1 MGITQ
6 LPPVPTPTAK
16 GEIVVGTATGAVKIT
31 APTTANQGILTDST
45 TASGLKF
52 GITGLTAVHQF
63 APGHTNPT
71 TITGYTYTNPNNV
84 YSAAGHSFLA
94 GHRVR
99 TNGIVQNS
107 TTGSPGRDA
116 SVTAVSGSSTFTFNI
131 GATAPGSYVS
141 GGLATFSITGNPS
154 LAKYVNGVYFLATK
168 GGSYWYSTDA
178 ITWTYGQAP
187 TQGSPIV
194 AIDHDGTTYAIA
206 VAMAGNAGN
215 GIYTSA
221 TLASN
226 SWVLRSAF
234 GTNFY
239 IGDLKWCGGSVNRW
253 VAVGSES
260 TSYNSGNLRIE
271 TAPSGATTW
280 TAQTI
285 TNVTANPGY
294 AIAFDGT
301 NGIMVAGS
309 QITHSP
315 SSAGSWTSYTSNV
328 TTNPSTN
335 IANQAYLQ
343 GVGPNYCF
351 WNPVTSRWIVT
362 NVGPGL
368 GRGMSTTGAVSAPW
382 NRRVVQQWW
391 SGNWHPVNDTNEGG
405 NTRNPVT
412 YDSVSQRF
420 LTYTL
425 EGTNFQVVSYSATP
439 TAINTFEEYYPITGI
454 QTSVNMPSIN
464 YRTVTGTGNPVT
476 GAYTA
481 CYGNGKWAVLSQI
494 SDISDVGSYIISTL
508 S

>member
-6 LPPVPTPTAK
+6 LPPVPVPSAK

-31 APTTANQGILTDST
+31 APTTANQGILSDST

-52 GITGLTAVHQF
+52 GITGLTVSHQL

-71 TITGYTYTNPNNV
+71 TITGYTYSSPNCT
-84 YSAAGHSFLA
+84 YSAAGHSFLV
-94 GHRVR
+94 GHTVR

-107 TTGSPGRDA
+107 TTASPGREA
-116 SVTAVSGSSTFTFNI
+116 TVTAVSGSSTFTFDVST
-131 GATAPGSYVS
+131 TAPGSYVS
-141 GGLATFSITGNPS
+141 GGLATFSIGGNPS
-154 LAKYVNGVYFLATK
+154 LAKYVNGVYFLGTTT
-168 GGSYWYSTDA
+168 GSYWYSTDA
-178 ITWTYGQAP
+178 ITWTYGQVP
-187 TQGSPIV
+187 TYGNPIV
-194 AIDHDGTTYAIA
+194 AIDHDGTTYAIL
-206 VAMAGNAGN
+206 VSTPGSTGN

-226 SWVLRSAF
+226 SWVNRNAF

-253 VAVGSES
+253 VAVGS
-260 TSYNSGNLRIE
+260 TNTAYNHSSGRIE

-280 TAQTI
+280 TQQTI
-285 TNVTANPGY
+285 SGTNSGTFISV
-294 AIAFDGT
+294 AFDGAST
-301 NGIMVAGS
+301 VMALGS
-309 QITHSP
+309 HISVSTSGG
-315 SSAGSWTSYTSNV
+315 GSWTSYATNV
-328 TTNPSTN
+328 TTNPSSD

-343 GVGPNYCF
+343 GISPRWGI

-362 NVGPGL
+362 NIGRGL

-391 SGNWHPVNDTNEGG
+391 CNNWTNVNSTSEGG
-405 NTRNPVT
+405 NTRHPMI

-420 LTYTL
+420 LTYSL
-425 EGTNFQVVSYSATP
+425 EGGNFSVFSYSPTP
-439 TAINTFEEYYPITGI
+439 IAINTFEEYYPLTGI
-454 QTSVNMPSIN
+454 QTSVNMPQLNFKSTN
-464 YRTVTGTGNPVT
+464 SDGNTQGGTF
-476 GAYTA
+476 TA

-494 SDISDVGSYIISTL
+494 QNIGDTGSFIISTL